1 MRLVCVWSLV
11 CSLIGS
17 FIALSVRSFV
27 RSLVCFFLS
36 VRLLMLVKCF
46 FGLVLLVRG
55 LFHVFGR
62 FVGWF
67 WFEKICSTSPPRG
80 NQVDG
85 LPRASSFEYFWASKH

>member
-1 MRLVCVWSLV
+1 
-11 CSLIGS
+11 
-17 FIALSVRSFV
+17 
-27 RSLVCFFLS
+27 
-36 VRLLMLVKCF
+36 MLVKCF
-46 FGLVLLVRG
+46 FGLVLLVHG

-85 LPRASSFEYFWASKH
+85 LPRASSDKKMVDPDFVQDHSGKVPEGKGDLNT

>member
-1 MRLVCVWSLV
+1 
-11 CSLIGS
+11 
-17 FIALSVRSFV
+17 
-27 RSLVCFFLS
+27 
-36 VRLLMLVKCF
+36 MLVKCF
-46 FGLVLLVRG
+46 FRLVLLVRG

-85 LPRASSFEYFWASKH
+85 LPRASSWGAKVKTFCGEKIDSYIFQI